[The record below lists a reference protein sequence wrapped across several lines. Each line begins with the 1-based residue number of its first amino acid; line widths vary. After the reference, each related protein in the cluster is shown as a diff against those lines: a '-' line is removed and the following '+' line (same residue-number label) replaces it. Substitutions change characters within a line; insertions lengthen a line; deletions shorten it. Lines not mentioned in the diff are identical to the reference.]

1 MVATELEALLRRLI
15 REELARIVGVEID
28 AIEDDSDLRELV
40 AERAAK
46 MRAAR
51 GGGR

>member
-1 MVATELEALLRRLI
+1 MLGTEIEALLRKLI
-15 REELARIVGVEID
+15 REEFARLMGE
-28 AIEDDSDLRELV
+28 APANDDDDELKELV
-40 AERAAK
+40 ARRAAK